1 MDEIGTEKKRIPA
14 GPLFL
19 KAVREGDIH
28 MICPFCKSNENKVTD
43 SRTTDD
49 GRAIRRR
56 RECQHCRRRFT
67 TYEMLEEAPIVVIKR
82 TGDRELFD
90 RNKIITGLLRACN
103 KRKVTRRQL
112 EEVVTT
118 VERRIRNLLLTEV
131 TSEKIGEIVLN
142 ELRSLDEV
150 AYIRFASVYRQFAD
164 LDSFMA
170 ELKHL
175 MENKSFTD
183 KK

>member
-1 MDEIGTEKKRIPA
+1 MK
-14 GPLFL
+14 
-19 KAVREGDIH
+19 
-28 MICPFCKSNENKVTD
+28 
-43 SRTTDD
+43 
-49 GRAIRRR
+49 
-56 RECQHCRRRFT
+56 
-67 TYEMLEEAPIVVIKR
+67 
-82 TGDRELFD
+82 
-90 RNKIITGLLRACN
+90 
-103 KRKVTRRQL
+103 
-112 EEVVTT
+112 
-118 VERRIRNLLLTEV
+118 
-131 TSEKIGEIVLN
+131 KIGEIVLN